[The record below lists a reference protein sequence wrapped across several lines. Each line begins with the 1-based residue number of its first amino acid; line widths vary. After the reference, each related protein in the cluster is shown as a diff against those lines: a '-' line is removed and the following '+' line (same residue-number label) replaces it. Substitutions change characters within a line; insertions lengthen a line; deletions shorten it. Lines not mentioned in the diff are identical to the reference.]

1 MKTRQLSLALLLIMI
16 FCGQALAG
24 GRQIMARMQARLPEI
39 TRLKTAG
46 IIGETKNGYLFK
58 LKKAAADNKVVKA
71 ENMDR
76 RLVYT
81 AIARQQGVTPEL
93 VGRRRAL
100 QIKQL
105 ARAGTWLQAQ
115 NGKWYQKK

>member
-1 MKTRQLSLALLLIMI
+1 MKTRQLSLALLLIII

-24 GRQIMARMQARLPEI
+24 GRQIMARMKTRLPEI
-39 TRLKTAG
+39 TRLKAAG
-46 IIGETKNGYLFK
+46 IIGETKDGYLFK
-58 LKKAAADNKVVKA
+58 LKKAAADNKIVKA
-71 ENMDR
+71 ENIDR

-105 ARAGTWLQAQ
+105 ARPGTWLQAQ
-115 NGKWYQKK
+115 NGKWYKKK